1 MRKPLIV
8 ALLALTLGLG
18 ACCRAQAADD
28 AKPAGKKPG
37 APAARYDVLYQFH
50 MPTFAEWIVGAVE
63 KAAAKEFGRQKSGE
77 SDEDYA
83 IRKQFG
89 ENLKSGVVQAI
100 KDLDDVSLGWRL
112 DRNEKRT
119 YVDLT
124 FTAQS
129 GTPLAQRFAQAK
141 SLKTGFAGFRLPGA
155 ALRAHWVGQAP
166 QAEAAASAKL
176 VQMLREKEL
185 KKLDRE
191 GVSDDE
197 KRIRKDLLNQI
208 FDVLRDTAA
217 SGRSDG
223 ALSLAASPNGATLVA
238 GGYVADGAKL
248 QNVVRTVGEFL
259 QNNHPAFSSL
269 KLDAEQFEGV
279 TFHTLA
285 FPAPPVGDRDQFV
298 RAFGETLDV
307 VLGFGKE
314 AVYLAAGKDAMK
326 TLKEAIRK
334 SATPAPA
341 PNPFEVSLALKPVA
355 AFVGAFGRDH
365 EKGVAQM
372 VTATLD
378 RAKGKDHLR
387 LVVRT
392 TERGA
397 TVRFDVEQGILELI
411 HAAHPR
417 VGAFLLGQQAGAQ

>member
-1 MRKPLIV
+1 MRKPLIA

-18 ACCRAQAADD
+18 ACCHALAAEN
-28 AKPAGKKPG
+28 AKPAGQKPG
-37 APAARYDVLYQFH
+37 VPAARYDVLYQFH
-50 MPTFAEWIVGAVE
+50 VPTFADWIVGAVE
-63 KAAAKEFGRQKSGE
+63 QAVAKGFGRQKSGE
-77 SDEDYA
+77 SDDDYA

-89 ENLKSGVVQAI
+89 ENVKAAVVQAI
-100 KDLDDVSLGWRL
+100 KELDDVSLGWRL
-112 DRNEKRT
+112 DRSEKRT
-119 YVDLT
+119 YLDLT
-124 FTAQS
+124 FTAQR
-129 GTPLAQRFAQAK
+129 GTPLAQRFVEAK

-155 ALRAHWVGQAP
+155 ALRAHWVGRTP

-176 VQMLREKEL
+176 VQMVREKEL

-248 QNVVRTVGEFL
+248 QNVARTIGEFL

-285 FPAPPVGDRDQFV
+285 FPAPPVGDHDRFV
-298 RAFGETLDV
+298 RIFGETLDV
-307 VLGFGKE
+307 VVGFGKE

-326 TLKEAIRK
+326 TLKEALRK

-341 PNPFEVSLALKPVA
+341 PNPFEISLALKPVA
-355 AFVGAFGRDH
+355 TFVGAFGRDH
-365 EKGVAQM
+365 EKGAAAM
-372 VTATLD
+372 VTAALD
-378 RAKGKDHLR
+378 RAKEKDHLR

-397 TVRFDVEQGILELI
+397 TVRFDVEQGILEVI
-411 HAAHPR
+411 HTAHPR
-417 VGAFLLGQQAGAQ
+417 VGAFLLGQQAGTQ